1 METLT
6 QQFEVKLKT
15 LQVENRKLRAELD
28 AAMTELEL
36 KEADL
41 HEATEMNG
49 IYSAKLT
56 KLERKFKKLKDE
68 DEESYMEMTF

>member
-1 METLT
+1 MEALT

-15 LQVENRKLRAELD
+15 LQAENRTLRSDLD
-28 AAMTELEL
+28 AAMGELEQR
-36 KEADL
+36 EADL